1 MGRQVQATA
10 CGSTWACG
18 RGTWWNRVFVG
29 NDSNTFWA
37 LTAGILLLVAYV
49 GLVGV
54 VEGST
59 RRRTV
64 TTGAARHVAGAAG
77 AVLGVVAFGHA
88 IAFGQGNDWVGTD
101 GFFLSGVALEGRTSV
116 EAATSGSLLFV
127 QIALAVVFSG
137 VVLSAL
143 VERATYT
150 AHVVVGMASGG
161 LLVPV
166 VWRATSDSGVLG
178 SISFGDRGFV
188 AGAATI
194 FAMAGWLALI
204 GAMAIGPRAGRVG
217 SEGQLRAIPG
227 KSSSGAAI
235 GGLLFFAGSVGF
247 AAIPSAAWGT
257 DVADAAVGI
266 AIAGSTGALAAS
278 AISWKSEGS
287 ASTIASVQGLLA
299 GIIAVLGDPLVL
311 TPLFAL
317 VVGAI
322 GGAVGAFVVSAIE
335 RARIDDPVGIIAIF
349 GSAGVWAS
357 LAVAS
362 DSLDQLLAQVV
373 GQLILAAWSIVAG
386 GLLFGALRVARMLR
400 VSPELEVVG
409 LDG

>member
-1 MGRQVQATA
+1 M
-10 CGSTWACG
+10 
-18 RGTWWNRVFVG
+18 FVG
-29 NDSNTFWA
+29 DDSNTFWA

-59 RRRTV
+59 RRRMV

-77 AVLGVVAFGHA
+77 AVLGVVAFGYA
-88 IAFGQGNDWVGTD
+88 LAFGQGNDWIGTD
-101 GFFLSGVALEGRTSV
+101 GFFLSGVALESRTSA

-127 QIALAVVFSG
+127 QIGLAIVFSG

-143 VERATYT
+143 AERATYT
-150 AHVVVGMASGG
+150 AHVVVGVVSGG
-161 LLVPV
+161 LLVPA
-166 VWRATSDSGVLG
+166 VWRATSDDGVLG

-188 AGAATI
+188 SGAATS

-204 GAMAIGPRAGRVG
+204 GAMVIGPRAGRVG
-217 SEGQLRAIPG
+217 SQGQLRAIPG
-227 KSSSGAAI
+227 KSALGVAI
-235 GGLLFFAGSVGF
+235 GGLVFFTGSLGF
-247 AAIPSAAWGT
+247 VAVPSATWSS

-266 AIAGSTGALAAS
+266 AIAGSMGAVVAS
-278 AISWKSEGS
+278 AIGWRSEGS
-287 ASTIASVQGLLA
+287 VTTIASVQGLLA
-299 GIIAVLGDPLVL
+299 GIVSVLGNPFGV

-317 VVGAI
+317 VVGAV
-322 GGAVGAFVVSAIE
+322 GGAVAAFAATAID
-335 RARIDDPVGIIAIF
+335 RARIDDPVGIIAVF
-349 GSAGVWAS
+349 GCAGVWGS

-362 DSLDQLLAQVV
+362 GSLDQLLAQAV
-373 GQLILAAWSIVAG
+373 GQLIVAAWSIVAG
-386 GLLFGALRVARMLR
+386 GILFGALRVARILR

>member
-1 MGRQVQATA
+1 MGRRAQTTA

-18 RGTWWNRVFVG
+18 RGTWWNRLFVG
-29 NDSNTFWA
+29 DDSNTFWA

-54 VEGST
+54 IEGST
-59 RRRTV
+59 RRRMV
-64 TTGAARHVAGAAG
+64 TTGAARYIAGAAG
-77 AVLGVVAFGHA
+77 AVLGVVAFGRA
-88 IAFGQGNDWVGTD
+88 IVFGQGNDLVGTD

-116 EAATSGSLLFV
+116 SAATSGSLLFV
-127 QIALAVVFSG
+127 QIALAVMFSG

-150 AHVVVGMASGG
+150 AHVVVGVASGG
-161 LLVPV
+161 LLVPIV
-166 VWRATSDSGVLG
+166 LRATSDNGVLG
-178 SISFGDRGFV
+178 SISFGDRGFI

-204 GAMAIGPRAGRVG
+204 GAMVIGPRAGRVG

-227 KSSSGAAI
+227 KSASGAAI

-257 DVADAAVGI
+257 EVADAAVGI
-266 AIAGSTGALAAS
+266 AIGGSAGALVGS
-278 AISWKSEGS
+278 AICWRSEGS
-287 ASTIASVQGLLA
+287 VSTIVSVQGLLA
-299 GIIAVLGDPLVL
+299 GIVAVLGDPLAV
-311 TPLFAL
+311 TPLFA
-317 VVGAI
+317 VVAGAA
-322 GGAVGAFVVSAIE
+322 GGAVAALAASAIE
-335 RARIDDPVGIIAIF
+335 RGRIDDPVGVIAVF
-349 GSAGVWAS
+349 GAAGMWGS
-357 LAVAS
+357 LAVTS
-362 DSLDQLLAQVV
+362 DSLDQLFAQVV

-386 GLLFGALRVARMLR
+386 GILFGALRVARILR
-400 VSPELEVVG
+400 VSPELEIVG